1 MDRQT
6 FIKKRDRIRKE
17 YSKKLLPIIEEFTE
31 SNRQFDIGDKVQ
43 SRIES
48 DKIGIVI
55 EFVTKAG
62 DFEDVPELLYTCR
75 YLDSHKTFDYWE
87 RQLKLIE
94 KCNK

>member
-1 MDRQT
+1 MDRAT
-6 FIKKRDRIRKE
+6 YVKKMDKLRKDF
-17 YSKKLLPIIEEFTE
+17 SKKLLPIIDEFIE
-31 SNRQFDIGDKVQ
+31 SNRQFEIGDTVQ
-43 SRIES
+43 SRIDS
-48 DKIGIVI
+48 NKMGIVL
-55 EFVTKAG
+55 EFKTIYR